1 MKLKRHVLLALGIF
15 CPAKCRTLILEFG
28 VLSRLLND
36 DSYENAAK
44 KALLEIWSR
53 RSDLNLVGNTMN
65 LYDKRWVDDMSGI
78 GAGLDSFFEVFF
90 TLNIVVSF

>member
-1 MKLKRHVLLALGIF
+1 MLGI
-15 CPAKCRTLILEFG
+15 CCLAKCRTLILEFG

-36 DSYENAAK
+36 DSYEKAAK
-44 KALLEIWSR
+44 KAMLEIWSR

-65 LYDKRWVDDMSGI
+65 LYNKLWVDDMSGI

-90 TLNIVVSF
+90 SFNI